1 MMSVNI
7 RNGRNL
13 MTGVLIG
20 KKKKR
25 EREREATK
33 NHMPTNWT
41 T

>member
-20 KKKKR
+20 KKKKKR
-25 EREREATK
+25 EREREKQRQSYKGNTI
-33 NHMPTNWT
+33 
-41 T
+41 